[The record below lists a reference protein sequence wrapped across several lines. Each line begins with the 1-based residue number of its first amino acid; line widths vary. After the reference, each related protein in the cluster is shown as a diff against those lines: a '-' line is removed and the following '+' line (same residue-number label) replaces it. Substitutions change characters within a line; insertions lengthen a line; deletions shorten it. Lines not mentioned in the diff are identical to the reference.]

1 MLLKMK
7 IYVKHIL
14 ITTLL
19 LPVFGCTE
27 SEFSEGETASLKAVY
42 LNIHPSQYSFMSSAD
57 TERGD
62 IEALGSQWNIQ
73 ATSSWLTYSPSS
85 GNSSA
90 TIQLSAVAN
99 LSADTVRTTVDFLRS
114 SDSEWNFQMPI
125 SATQMTASPQL
136 STDHSYLSFDG
147 KSSTQ
152 TITVTSNF
160 DWKANT
166 TNEWISLRREGNKLH
181 ITVTENNSGYRRW
194 ASVDIS
200 GKKSATI
207 NIEQQ
212 TAHMTIS
219 ESSLNFGNTADTITL
234 SVDAEAR
241 WTATSSNYWIQVSPT
256 TGDSGKST
264 VEISV
269 SANESIS
276 DRNGWIYFKIGAT
289 TEITIPVKQKGLFI
303 TTDAN
308 KIEFP
313 SSGGIETLQV
323 ESNVSWIVSSYP
335 EWLTVSTLSG
345 TGNMELS
352 LSAPDNNSV
361 SSRSGRIY
369 LSSPGLNLETWV
381 NITQSGKE
389 FSLSSTSL
397 EFSDRA
403 GSQSVTVTTDGTW
416 ESSTTN
422 DWITVSPISQQG
434 SNALTISV
442 TENNTDTY
450 KRGNVTVS
458 LGNRN
463 YDISVRQQGK
473 YFTVADD
480 DMNFTSKGG
489 TIQLNVSTNDDW
501 TATLKENAEWI
512 NLSQAQGI
520 GEVKLDITA
529 VDNPSVNER
538 KDTLIVQSKNDKSV
552 KVRLYQ
558 AARYLSA
565 TMQSVMFFSKGG
577 TSDPITI
584 ETDGQFEIKSDGTWY
599 TVNKISK
606 NTFIVTAPANTTGQF
621 LEGQIT
627 IQLTDLEEGEMYLVI
642 PIIQIVPGGKFDKQ
656 EYNED
661 VDWGVS
667 FDGLL
672 NISVVGY
679 STDKSLDANGK
690 QVFNLVIKGYTGDN
704 WWGKALD
711 GNGIFTKYG
720 YGTDKNQDD
729 HTNGNGSIGR
739 NGYGDDANNDDNVG
753 NNGNLTK
760 GGFNNDT
767 NWD

>member
-219 ESSLNFGNTADTITL
+219 ESSLNFGNTAGTITL

>member
-1 MLLKMK
+1 MK